1 MVDLIRGSSMCG
13 AAKLL
18 NNRRARQSP
27 STDGCQNKSPGQGC
41 NTMANTAKKISNAA
55 MQVVKNDEPAAQAAS
70 PEPAQQPEPQPELSL
85 EQRISM
91 VEDLTMLIDKWRKLQ
106 ESYRNLQSFKIGTDG
121 MSTQILL
128 RDTISG
134 REFKTSNT
142 AVVTRI
148 LDEIRSTLQAK
159 ILEVESQIRF

>member
-1 MVDLIRGSSMCG
+1 
-13 AAKLL
+13 
-18 NNRRARQSP
+18 
-27 STDGCQNKSPGQGC
+27 
-41 NTMANTAKKISNAA
+41 MASTAKKIIDAA
-55 MQVVKNDEPAAQAAS
+55 MEDSATMQVVKNDEPAAQAAS

-128 RDTISG
+128 RDTVSG

-159 ILEVESQIRF
+159 IAEVESQIKF